1 MKRFCT
7 LYIVLF
13 AIAPALNAQVYFEEK
28 EEQKTDSV
36 KTSDFKERVYTG
48 GNFSLNLGSNFSYID
63 ISPLAGYMLT
73 PTLSVG
79 LGATYLYL
87 SRKYVILPSGNTFK
101 VNSSVYG
108 GRTFMRKNILETYFA
123 HMEFEALNV
132 EFASNTNNEN
142 TIREWV
148 PGLFIGGGIF
158 QPVLGRGGVNL
169 TILYNLLHD
178 ELKSPYNSAFVI
190 RAGVTL

>member
-1 MKRFCT
+1 MKRLFT
-7 LYIVLF
+7 LFIISL

-28 EEQKTDSV
+28 EEQKTDSL

-48 GNFSLNLGSNFSYID
+48 GNFSLNLGSNFSYVD

-73 PTLSVG
+73 PTFSAG

-87 SRKYVILPSGNTFK
+87 SRKYVNLQSGNTFK
-101 VNSSVYG
+101 VSSSVYG
-108 GRTFMRKNILETYFA
+108 GRTFVRKNILETYFA

-148 PGLFIGGGIF
+148 PGLFIGGGVF
-158 QPVLGRGGVNL
+158 QPVFGRGGINL

-178 ELKSPYNSAFVI
+178 ELKSPYNSAFVV